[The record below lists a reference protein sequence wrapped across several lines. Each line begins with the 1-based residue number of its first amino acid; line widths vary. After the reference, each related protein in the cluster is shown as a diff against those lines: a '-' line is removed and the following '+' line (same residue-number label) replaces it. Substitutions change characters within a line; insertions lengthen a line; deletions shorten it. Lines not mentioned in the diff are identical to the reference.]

1 MPARGERRE
10 CYFKSLIIEDAVA
23 GDLAQIVE
31 VYIQTITGR
40 MITALECLLGFVF
53 AHNKPSLKIAT

>member
-1 MPARGERRE
+1 MPARGERKE
-10 CYFKSLIIEDAVA
+10 CHFKSLIIKDAEA

-40 MITALECLLGFVF
+40 MITAWNAIRIWFCSQQ
-53 AHNKPSLKIAT
+53 A